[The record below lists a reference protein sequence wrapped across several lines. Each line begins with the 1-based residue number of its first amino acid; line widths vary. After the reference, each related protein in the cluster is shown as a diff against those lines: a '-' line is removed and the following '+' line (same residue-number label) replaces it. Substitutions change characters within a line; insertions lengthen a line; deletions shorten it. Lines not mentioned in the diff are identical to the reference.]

1 MRNEIL
7 SYIGYWQRRTGIAL
21 TTMLIWLELSTG
33 KYYNWKRRKYH
44 KNEHNGHIPKSHWIL
59 PWEREAI
66 IAYRHEHPEEG
77 YRRLCYMMLDENVAA
92 VSPSTVYRILKAEK
106 LLTTQWRYEKTKG
119 SGFEQP
125 TRPHQHWHL
134 DITYINFKGTFVYL
148 AALVDGYSRYI
159 VHYELKTSMEAI
171 DIEIMLERARLKFPD
186 ASPVLITDNGPQF
199 IAKELKIYLNLM
211 NITHRRTRFFYP
223 QSNGKSERFNQS
235 CKNEFVRRHSFLSLQ
250 DLLNQLAYYIKIYNT
265 VRLHSAIG
273 YITPYNML
281 MGRQEEIFSE
291 RRAKLERARQKRME
305 KSIVKAA

>member
-1 MRNEIL
+1 
-7 SYIGYWQRRTGIAL
+7 
-21 TTMLIWLELSTG
+21 MLIWLELSTG

-66 IAYRHEHPEEG
+66 IEYRHEHPEEG
-77 YRRLCYMMLDENVAA
+77 YRRMCYMMLDEDVAA
-92 VSPSTVYRILKAEK
+92 VSPSTVYRILQAEG
-106 LLTTQWRYEKTKG
+106 LLTKKWRYEKTKG

-134 DITYINFKGTFVYL
+134 DITYINFRGTFVFL

-159 VHYELKTSMEAI
+159 VHYELKTYMEAI
-171 DIEIMLERARLKFPD
+171 DIEIMLERARLKFPGV
-186 ASPVLITDNGPQF
+186 SPVLITDNGPQF
-199 IAKELKIYLNLM
+199 IAKELKIYLNDM
-211 NITHRRTRFFYP
+211 NIIHRRTRFFYP

-235 CKNEFVRRHSFLSLQ
+235 CKNEFVRRHSFLSLE
-250 DLLNQLAYYIKIYNT
+250 DLLEQLAYYIEIYNT
-265 VRLHSAIG
+265 VRLHSAVG

-291 RRAKLERARQKRME
+291 RKDKLERARQERME